1 VTRRSTR
8 TAACAAA
15 AIALGASLSAAE
27 HASVTLDYS
36 RAEAAM
42 TCPDEATFRGLVAAR
57 LGYDPF
63 VAAGTRALAIVFE
76 RRGNEVVG
84 RVNLSGAS
92 AQERRE
98 RALRGGAG
106 ECFELATSMA
116 LIVAVAVDP
125 EALQARPESPETST
139 PAPSPTPPAP
149 PAPTPAEATAVPA
162 QPPSLPP
169 TTPVPDHPARP
180 RTSVRLELAALL
192 PAGIVPEPRGGAR
205 AAVAY
210 DRGRWS
216 LAAEGAFLF
225 PSSRDNPEGVGNV
238 SAFVASAS
246 LVPCVSPL
254 DAQSWWLDLCAV
266 ASVGALRSTAQG
278 VSRAEPATDLFA
290 TAGPR
295 AAISVLLSRS
305 VGVGLSAEAPVT
317 LSRVHLYLEER
328 DRRREVWAQA
338 SVGFIAAVSVL
349 ARFPAIP

>member
-15 AIALGASLSAAE
+15 AVALGASLSAAE

-36 RAEAAM
+36 RAEAAT

-63 VAAGTRALAIVFE
+63 VAAGTRALTVSFE

-84 RVNLSGAS
+84 RLTLSGET

-98 RALRGGAG
+98 RSLRGGPD

-125 EALQARPESPETST
+125 GALQARPESPEATA
-139 PAPSPTPPAP
+139 PAPAATAPEAPPPTRVQAVAVPPFPPAP
-149 PAPTPAEATAVPA
+149 AADHAAP
-162 QPPSLPP
+162 S
-169 TTPVPDHPARP
+169 

-192 PAGIVPEPRGGAR
+192 PIGIVPEPRGGAR
-205 AAVAY
+205 AGAAY
-210 DRGRWS
+210 DGGRWS
-216 LAAEGAFLF
+216 LGIEGSFLF
-225 PSSRDNPEGVGNV
+225 PSSRDDTEGTGEV
-238 SAFVASAS
+238 SAFAASGS

-254 DAQSWWLDLCAV
+254 DTESWWLDLCTV
-266 ASVGALRSTAQG
+266 ASVGVLRSTAMG
-278 VSRAEPATDLFA
+278 VTRAAPASDLFA

-295 AAISVLLSRS
+295 AAFSFLFSRR
-305 VGVGLSAEAPVT
+305 VGLGFSAEAPIA
-317 LSRVHLYLEER
+317 LSRVHLHLE
-328 DRRREVWAQA
+328 DRGQNREVWAQA
-338 SVGFIAAVSVL
+338 PLGFIAAVSLL